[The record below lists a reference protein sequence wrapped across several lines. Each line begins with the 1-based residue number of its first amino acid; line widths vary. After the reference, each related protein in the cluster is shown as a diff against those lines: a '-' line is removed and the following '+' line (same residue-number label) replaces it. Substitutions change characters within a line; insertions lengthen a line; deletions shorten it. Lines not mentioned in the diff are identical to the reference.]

1 MMMLMIYMKCY
12 KTLILRQIQT
22 KYGRGL
28 LSLTDKV
35 GYMMMIIMKMLMI

>member
-1 MMMLMIYMKCY
+1 MLQDLDLETDTEK
-12 KTLILRQIQT
+12 

-35 GYMMMIIMKMLMI
+35 GYMIMIIMMMMMII